1 MIQACAMPGSGRSLR
16 LIPSPSLTPA
26 QAQAVVGSPFAV
38 VVAPVEIWRGSARLG
53 GGRWAGRR
61 ASCRLGRVGATAKES
76 DLARPG
82 EGAFFAPSLLEPS
95 LSLFFPP
102 PFFPPLSPAH
112 IVFSFGL
119 RWGLSLHWMAVFSV
133 PSPLL
138 PSLTP
143 ASRSVCLLVFF
154 YPFIPALRDPLLLT
168 SPLTLSRA
176 ASGWFVRAAAR
187 GNAGRAC
194 R

>member
-1 MIQACAMPGSGRSLR
+1 MIQARAMPGSGRSLR

-76 DLARPG
+76 DRGRPG

-95 LSLFFPP
+95 
-102 PFFPPLSPAH
+102 
-112 IVFSFGL
+112 
-119 RWGLSLHWMAVFSV
+119 
-133 PSPLL
+133 
-138 PSLTP
+138 
-143 ASRSVCLLVFF
+143 
-154 YPFIPALRDPLLLT
+154 
-168 SPLTLSRA
+168 
-176 ASGWFVRAAAR
+176 
-187 GNAGRAC
+187 
-194 R
+194 